1 MTEAGR
7 RESGQTGVRGVGAAP
22 ALEVRDLR
30 MELGADPS
38 RFTLLDIPELLLTSG
53 MAAGLAGSSGCG
65 KTTLLNLCAGLLTPT
80 AGRIRLD
87 GVEMSGLRQRQ
98 RDRLRAERIGYVFQS
113 FNLIPAL
120 TALENVLV
128 AMSFCGQIPVKER
141 RPTAERLLARVGLA
155 HRTRHRPAELSHG
168 EMQRVGIARA
178 LANGP
183 MLILADE
190 PTASLEPGLAQSI
203 MGLLLEVREETGATL
218 LVASH
223 DPRVLGMLGHVI
235 ELAKVNR
242 VLRRAA

>member
-1 MTEAGR
+1 MSRAR
-7 RESGQTGVRGVGAAP
+7 TGVRGAGATP
-22 ALEVRDLR
+22 ALAVRHLQL
-30 MELGADPS
+30 ELGAGSS
-38 RFTLLDIPELLLTSG
+38 RFTLLDVPELLLTRG

-80 AGRIRLD
+80 AGSIQVDGADMSALPQRL
-87 GVEMSGLRQRQ
+87 
-98 RDRLRAERIGYVFQS
+98 RDRLRAERIGYVFQG

-128 AMSFCGQIPVKER
+128 AMSFCGRIPAKER

-155 HRTRHRPAELSHG
+155 RRTRHRPAELSHG

-178 LANGP
+178 IANRP

-190 PTASLEPGLAQSI
+190 PTASLEPGLAES
-203 MGLLLEVREETGATL
+203 MMCLLLQVTEETGATL

-223 DPRVLGMLGHVI
+223 DPHVLGMLGHVV
-235 ELAKVNR
+235 ELAQINR
-242 VLRRAA
+242 ALRTAA